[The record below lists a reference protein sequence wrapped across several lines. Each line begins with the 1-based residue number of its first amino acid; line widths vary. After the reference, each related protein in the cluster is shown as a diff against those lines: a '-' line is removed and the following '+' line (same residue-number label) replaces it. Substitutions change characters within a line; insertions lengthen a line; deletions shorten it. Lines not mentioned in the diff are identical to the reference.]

1 MTTRSTSP
9 LRGHPEFSRVRRAV
23 LGSALLALGLPGQ
36 AQAQSQNYPSKPIR
50 VVIPTAAGGPVDI
63 VGRLM
68 ANKMSKSMGQAMPV
82 ENRGG
87 AAGFIGTDIVA
98 KAPPDGYT
106 LLSDSGGHISNALF
120 NPDPPYDVIKDFA
133 PVTLVAKNYGQVLV
147 VHPGVP
153 AKSLQELI
161 ALAKA
166 QPGKLSYGGSF
177 GSILSIAA
185 EVMKIE
191 AAVDVVGVDYKGA
204 GPAMSDLLGGHIDM
218 IFAGTQQALPLIQ
231 SGKLRAIAITGP
243 KRWKGLPDVPTVAEA
258 GLARLEM
265 VGWFGLW
272 LPRGTPP
279 AVVNRVHAEAVKALG
294 DAEVMVQLEK
304 LGLEPS
310 GMRPEEFIRFEG
322 ADHAAMRTLASKV
335 LAKR

>member
-1 MTTRSTSP
+1 M
-9 LRGHPEFSRVRRAV
+9 
-23 LGSALLALGLPGQ
+23 LGLPGR
-36 AQAQSQNYPSKPIR
+36 AQAPANAFPTRPIR
-50 VVIPTAAGGPVDI
+50 VVIPTAPGGPVDI

-68 ANKMSKSMGQAMPV
+68 ASKMSTLLGQPMPV

-98 KAPPDGYT
+98 KAPADGYT

-120 NPDPPYDVIKDFA
+120 NPDPPYDVMKDFA

-147 VHPGVP
+147 VHPQVP

-166 QPGKLSYGGSF
+166 RPGKLSYGGSF

-185 EVMKIE
+185 EVMKIQ
-191 AAVDVVGVDYKGA
+191 ANVDIAGVDYKGA
-204 GPAMSDLLGGHIDM
+204 GPAMNDLLGGHIDM

-231 SGKLRAIAITGP
+231 GGKLRAIAITGP

-258 GLARLEM
+258 GLPSLEM

-272 LPRGTPP
+272 LPKGTPP
-279 AVVNRVHAEAVKALG
+279 EVVARIHEQAVKAL
-294 DAEVMVQLEK
+294 DDPEVKVQLDK
-304 LGLEPS
+304 LGLEAS
-310 GMRPEEFIRFEG
+310 GMPPAEFARFEA
-322 ADHAAMRTLASKV
+322 ADHASMRALASKV
-335 LAKR
+335 MARR